1 LSPAKRRR
9 TRCGQRSHVPSSRT
23 AVNASASELERNI
36 AQVFN
41 LCARMT
47 LSKNDAEL
55 ATYQTFRRA
64 VLGDIPAD
72 QRTRELWLLKI
83 AAHVIEHML
92 SAEPE
97 VDFDLL
103 DDTLRSEA
111 TRTNEVAS
119 LTSPQREF
127 LLWELKQ
134 GCMTSVINCLS
145 PGERVAFVLSSVLG
159 KSDEEAAAALGI
171 KESALKVRLSRAR
184 KKIGDYLAPRCEH
197 VEPRNPCHCP
207 SRIGVALRKGF
218 IAPPLNPEVTLR
230 KNLRSFDQEIK
241 SHDVVNIF
249 RTLPEVEVPEALLER
264 LRAALQTGHWDGDKS
279 DAGA

>member
-1 LSPAKRRR
+1 MAPNQGTQAEDQLLAHLGK
-9 TRCGQRSHVPSSRT
+9 VY
-23 AVNASASELERNI
+23 
-36 AQVFN
+36 N

-47 LSKNDAEL
+47 LAPADAAQ
-55 ATYQTFRRA
+55 ATYRTYRRA
-64 VLGDIPAD
+64 VLGEMPAD
-72 QRTRELWLLKI
+72 PSTCELWLLKI
-83 AAHVIEHML
+83 AAHVIEQTV
-92 SAEPE
+92 SSVPE
-97 VDFDLL
+97 VDFDML

-159 KSDEEAAAALGI
+159 KSDSDAANALQI
-171 KESALKVRLSRAR
+171 KESAFKVRLSRAR

-197 VEPRNPCHCP
+197 VDPRNPCHCP

-218 IAPPLNPEVTLR
+218 IAPPLNAEVTLR
-230 KNLRSFDQEIK
+230 KNLRPFDGEIH
-241 SHDVVNIF
+241 SHDTVNIF
-249 RTLPEVEVPEALLER
+249 RTLPDVDVPDGLEAR
-264 LRAALQTGHWDGDKS
+264 LREAIRGNTWEEEPPADR
-279 DAGA
+279 